1 MGLFEQGINVVTCG
15 MLGMWGRNPKHV
27 HSRSETHKLRTLR
40 GLVLHH
46 FGTRGKKGNMLIVE
60 MAKSFCQNFSSAFVG
75 LCWDMKENVVY

>member
-46 FGTRGKKGNMLIVE
+46 FGTRGRKKNMLVVE
-60 MAKSFCQNFSSAFVG
+60 MAKYLLSKNFKCI
-75 LCWDMKENVVY
+75 CWVMLGYERKCC